1 MIFFSQQPPH
11 PGQPSTLQPCFFFKY
26 LFIEKLPKDLRGQ
39 LATTKVDNYCFIGP
53 EADKLYNLLYPDG
66 FTTYSAA
73 AVNIGTEEVIAVSS
87 QSSER
92 HRPKNWQKK
101 SI

>member
-1 MIFFSQQPPH
+1 M
-11 PGQPSTLQPCFFFKY
+11 
-26 LFIEKLPKDLRGQ
+26 EKLPKDLRGQ
-39 LATTKVDNYCFIGP
+39 LATIKVDDYRFIGP

-73 AVNIGTEEVIAVSS
+73 AVNIETEEVIAVSS
-87 QSSER
+87 QSSENR
-92 HRPKNWQKK
+92 QKK